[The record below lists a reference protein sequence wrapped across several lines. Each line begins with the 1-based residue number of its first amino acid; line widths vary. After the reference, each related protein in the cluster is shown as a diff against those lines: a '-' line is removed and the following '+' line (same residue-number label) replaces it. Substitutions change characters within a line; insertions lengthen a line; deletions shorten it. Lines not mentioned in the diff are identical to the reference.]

1 VAKRKFKAITFDIG
15 RVLVR
20 IDLHRVQRGLAQG
33 LAIGPEEL
41 WTAIENDPRWNDWQE
56 GRITARDWHLHL
68 SSKLKLPLSFEK
80 FTEIWNSTLDPEP
93 IHGDEF
99 FAGLAKHY
107 RIGLLS
113 NTDPI
118 HVAHLER
125 TYTFFNHF
133 PAERRIYSCAVG
145 LSKPN
150 PGIYLA
156 ALKTCKATAQEAVY
170 IDDLG
175 ANVEAAKRLG
185 LEGVE
190 YRDPAQLE
198 QDFEKLGIR
207 EKP

>member
-1 VAKRKFKAITFDIG
+1 VAKRKFKAIIFDIG

-20 IDLHRVQRGLAQG
+20 LDIQRVQRGLADG
-33 LAIGPEEL
+33 LAMSPEEL
-41 WTAIENDPRWNDWQE
+41 WTTIQRDPRWNDWQE
-56 GRITARDWHLHL
+56 GRISARDWHLHL

-118 HVAHLER
+118 HVAYLER

-133 PAERRIYSCAVG
+133 PPERRIYSCTVG

-150 PGIYLA
+150 PGTYLA
-156 ALKTCKATAQEAVY
+156 ALKACKATAQEAVY
-170 IDDLG
+170 IDDIG

-185 LEGVE
+185 LEGIE
-190 YRDPAQLE
+190 YRDPAQLQ

-207 EKP
+207 KKP

>member
-1 VAKRKFKAITFDIG
+1 VAKRKFKAIIFDIG

-20 IDLHRVQRGLAQG
+20 LDIRRVQRGLAHG
-33 LAIGPEEL
+33 LAMSPEEL
-41 WTAIENDPRWNDWQE
+41 WTAIEKDPRWNDWQE

-68 SSKLKLPLSFEK
+68 SSKLKLPVSFEK

-93 IHGDEF
+93 IHSDEF

-107 RIGLLS
+107 RVGLLS

-118 HVAHLER
+118 HVAYLER
-125 TYTFFNHF
+125 TYTLFNHF
-133 PAERRIYSCAVG
+133 PVGRRVYSCTVG

-156 ALKTCKATAQEAVY
+156 ALKACKATAQEAVY
-170 IDDLG
+170 IDDIG
-175 ANVEAAKRLG
+175 ANVGAAKRLG
-185 LEGVE
+185 LEGIE
-190 YRDPAQLE
+190 YRDPEQLE

-207 EKP
+207 NRP

>member
-1 VAKRKFKAITFDIG
+1 VANRRFKAIIFDIG

-33 LAIGPEEL
+33 LAMSPEEL
-41 WTAIENDPRWNDWQE
+41 WKAIEKDPRWNDWQE
-56 GRITARDWHLHL
+56 GRMSPRDWYLHL
-68 SSKLKLPLSFEK
+68 SSKLRFSLGFEK

-118 HVAHLER
+118 HVAYLER
-125 TYTFFNHF
+125 TYTFFDHF
-133 PAERRIYSCAVG
+133 PSERRIYSCAVG

-156 ALKTCKATAQEAVY
+156 ALKACKATAQEAVY
-170 IDDLG
+170 IDDIG

-185 LEGVE
+185 LEGIE
-190 YRDPAQLE
+190 YRDPGQLE
-198 QDFEKLGIR
+198 QDFEKLGIQK
-207 EKP
+207 KP